1 MHKDHSGHKYILI
14 GTALIFIAV
23 FLLKHNLDEASEAGT
38 ASDEML
44 EGVIEQMPG
53 TVLENLSGD
62 MPVVD
67 VDGHSFVGTLEI
79 PSLELLLPV
88 QSSWSQEDAKYAV
101 CRYEGSMYD
110 DDLIIAGHNYTEHF
124 GNLSELT
131 SGDVVIVT
139 DMNGMSKYYEVTNME
154 TLGAYDV
161 EKMEAG
167 DWDLTLFTCTLGGA
181 NRVTIR
187 CEFVGKYSETGT
199 TPDVLDAAEKSKHIR
214 K

>member
-23 FLLKHNLDEASEAGT
+23 FLLKHNLDESSEAGN

-53 TVLENLSGD
+53 VVLENLSGD

-124 GNLSELT
+124 GKLSELT

-139 DMNGMSKYYEVTNME
+139 DMNGMSKYYEVTNIE

-187 CEFVGKYSETGT
+187 CESDGKYSETGT

>member
-23 FLLKHNLDEASEAGT
+23 FLLKHNLDESSEAGN

-53 TVLENLSGD
+53 VVLENLSGD

-124 GNLSELT
+124 GKLNELT

-139 DMNGMSKYYEVTNME
+139 DMNGMSKYYEVTNIE

-187 CEFVGKYSETGT
+187 CESAGKYSETGT